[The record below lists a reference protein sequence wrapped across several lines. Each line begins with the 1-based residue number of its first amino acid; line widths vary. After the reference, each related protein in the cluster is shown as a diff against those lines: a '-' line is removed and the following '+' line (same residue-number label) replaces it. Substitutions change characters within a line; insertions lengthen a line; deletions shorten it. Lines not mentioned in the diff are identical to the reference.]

1 MNPHPTPSR
10 AGFVAALC
18 LGQALLMPS
27 AQAQSDNFN
36 DGNDTGWTRYTPLA
50 PFGAGGTHAIVDGS
64 YRLTAPASPNPDF
77 LGPARIGSLF
87 PNANFNRAQVEVDIF
102 GWNTALTQSVG
113 VFARASDLG
122 LGTTTGYTYNYNVV
136 SGFHQINMV
145 LNEAAS
151 RVVNES
157 LYPLNP
163 DHRYR
168 MVFTATGNQF
178 LGRLYSATN
187 STVPIRSLF
196 GTDDT
201 HASGRSGVFVF
212 AINVTHGLDTRFD
225 NYVASTPAQVRSTF
239 MDATPAVGEIPTEP
253 VASIVVRLAQVETT
267 LQTDSI
273 RLTIDGQAVTTEVT
287 EFDSVV
293 TVGHTPTTPLDP
305 TKPHQATLRVSD
317 ELGEQTFTWEFGTP
331 AAVTPMLF
339 AATNLQEAFQPE
351 ANAVLDATSKR
362 FTAPVVGN
370 QRFYRIQDAAQ
381 RTLKSVTLVGNNVQI
396 AFE

>member
-1 MNPHPTPSR
+1 MNPHPSSFR
-10 AGFVAALC
+10 AGFVLALC
-18 LGQALLMPS
+18 LIPVTLISPAL
-27 AQAQSDNFN
+27 AQSDDFN

-50 PFGAGGTHAIVDGS
+50 PFGAGGTHAVINGA
-64 YRLTAPASPNPDF
+64 YRLSAPASPNPEL

-87 PNANFNRAQVEVDIF
+87 PAANFSRAQVEVDIF
-102 GWNTALTQSVG
+102 GWDTALTQSVG
-113 VFARASDLG
+113 VFARAADFG

-145 LNEAAS
+145 LNEAAA

-157 LYPLNP
+157 RYPLNP

-168 MVFTATGNQF
+168 MVLTATGNQF

-187 STVPIRSLF
+187 STLPVHSLF
-196 GTDDT
+196 GTDET

-212 AINVTHGLDTRFD
+212 AINVTQSVDTRFD
-225 NYVASTPAQVRSTF
+225 NYVASTPGQVRSTF

-253 VASIVVRLAQVETT
+253 IASVLVRLAQVETT

-273 RLTIDGQAVTTEVT
+273 RLAIDGQTVTHELS
-287 EFDSVV
+287 EFQSIV
-293 TVGHTPTTPLDP
+293 TVAHTPDVPLDP
-305 TKPHQATLRVSD
+305 TKPHQATLRVRD
-317 ELGEQTFTWEFGTP
+317 ELGEQTFTWNFGAP
-331 AAVTPMLF
+331 QAVTPKLF
-339 AATNLQEAFQPE
+339 AAPSLQDSFQLE
-351 ANAVLDATSKR
+351 SNAVLDAPSRR
-362 FTAPVVGN
+362 FTAPVVGS
-370 QRFYRIQDAAQ
+370 QRFYRIEDATQ